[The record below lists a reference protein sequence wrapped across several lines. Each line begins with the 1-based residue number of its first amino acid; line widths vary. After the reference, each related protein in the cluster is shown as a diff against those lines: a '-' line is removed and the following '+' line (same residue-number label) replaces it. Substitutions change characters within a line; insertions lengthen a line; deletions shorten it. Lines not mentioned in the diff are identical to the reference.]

1 MKGKKIMNCE
11 NSREMTETDKMSV
24 WGPLAATDGTV
35 MAQTATAGE
44 SALASD
50 SCSFTFFNV

>member
-11 NSREMTETDKMSV
+11 NSRKMIETDKMSV

-35 MAQTATAGE
+35 MAQTAAAGE

-50 SCSFTFFNV
+50 SWSFKFFNI